1 MVESNYETSHDRALW
16 DRERAAK
23 WAEDPASEPQLA
35 FIRRLLGDSAGD
47 LDYDDLTKRD
57 ATILIE
63 CAKRR
68 AQETNLR
75 KYGVCPLCGRA
86 LKVSKSGKSIVCESN
101 SWNIEAVHLRLRPVA
116 VFRSSAFMSMK
127 NIRLK
132 RP

>member
-1 MVESNYETSHDRALW
+1 M
-16 DRERAAK
+16 
-23 WAEDPASEPQLA
+23 A
-35 FIRRLLGDSAGD
+35 FIKRLLGESAGD

-101 SWNIEAVHLRLRPVA
+101 SWENRDGSFALASGCGFQVKRFYEHEEYSPEKVMKWPGVKEHL
-116 VFRSSAFMSMK
+116 K
-127 NIRLK
+127 EK
-132 RP
+132 QG

>member
-1 MVESNYETSHDRALW
+1 MSARQ
-16 DRERAAK
+16 K
-23 WAEDPASEPQLA
+23 WAEDPASEPQIA

-63 CAKRR
+63 CGKRR

-75 KYGVCPLCGRA
+75 KYGVLPLCGRA

-101 SWNIEAVHLRLRPVA
+101 SWEYRGGSFALASGCGFQVKRFHEHEEYSPEKAMKWPGVKEHL
-116 VFRSSAFMSMK
+116 K
-127 NIRLK
+127 EK
-132 RP
+132 QG